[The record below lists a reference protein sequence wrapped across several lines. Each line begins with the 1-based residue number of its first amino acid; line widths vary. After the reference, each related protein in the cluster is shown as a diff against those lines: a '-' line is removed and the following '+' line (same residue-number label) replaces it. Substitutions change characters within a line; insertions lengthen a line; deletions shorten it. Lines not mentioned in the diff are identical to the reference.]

1 MHVQSLTHPFGAHP
15 RFSKCSQEKKM
26 NAAFFESPCLL
37 HWDSSFSFCTDISY
51 KIHGLDWIAGYQKVK
66 LQ

>member
-15 RFSKCSQEKKM
+15 RFSKYSQEKKM

-37 HWDSSFSFCTDISY
+37 Y
-51 KIHGLDWIAGYQKVK
+51 
-66 LQ
+66 